1 MVVDA
6 DLPWLDMADVFELY
20 RDYLEAAYH
29 LGRCLEHSK
38 VLWPDD
44 LRRAHDLMTEQWA
57 ASQLEAA
64 EQRGR
69 APASAKDRR
78 LKYEFELDGLRI
90 VFPLTAAAIRRE
102 GNALKHCVG
111 GYADRHMRGVLTILF
126 LRRAAAPGVPYVT
139 IEMRGNK
146 IEQIHGYDN
155 DRRGESPG
163 KTHREFINAWLGW
176 LKKGSRRDKDG
187 RPILP
192 GKRKGA
198 AA

>member
-1 MVVDA
+1 
-6 DLPWLDMADVFELY
+6 
-20 RDYLEAAYH
+20 
-29 LGRCLEHSK
+29 
-38 VLWPDD
+38 
-44 LRRAHDLMTEQWA
+44 MTEQWA

-78 LKYEFELDGLRI
+78 LKYEFELDGLGI

-126 LRRAAAPGVPYVT
+126 LRRASAPGVPYVT

-155 DRRGESPG
+155 DRRSESPW
-163 KTHREFINAWLGW
+163 KTHREFINTWLDW
-176 LKKGSRRDKDG
+176 LKGGSRRGKDG
-187 RPILP
+187 RPVLP